1 MSPGRAQML
10 REGTL
15 DLTITQDLFRQGSQ
29 PLILLCDLLQL
40 GTQPGRDQL
49 ATSISIICAQNI
61 D

>member
-1 MSPGRAQML
+1 MIAKFQIPVTEIKIA
-10 REGTL
+10 TL
-15 DLTITQDLFRQGSQ
+15 YSQRTGSQ